1 MIYLRTKWIK
11 VTDCLLYFN
20 STEVKRNDSKT
31 YRIRK
36 LLAQSNDIANIE
48 GLLTD
53 IIHYCNIEDMNF
65 YELLKQAEWYV
76 EDEIAK
82 DEAEHQK

>member
-1 MIYLRTKWIK
+1 MNDYL
-11 VTDCLLYFN
+11 LHFN
-20 STEVKRNDSKT
+20 KNEMTARHITSAI
-31 YRIRK
+31 RIRN

-65 YELLKQAEWYV
+65 YELLKKAEWYV

-82 DEAEHQK
+82 DEAELGEKQDEV

>member
-1 MIYLRTKWIK
+1 MTARHITSAI
-11 VTDCLLYFN
+11 
-20 STEVKRNDSKT
+20 
-31 YRIRK
+31 RIRN

-65 YELLKQAEWYV
+65 YELLKKAEWYV

-82 DEAEHQK
+82 DEAELGEKQDEV

>member
-1 MIYLRTKWIK
+1 MTARHIASE
-11 VTDCLLYFN
+11 N
-20 STEVKRNDSKT
+20 
-31 YRIRK
+31 RIRK

-82 DEAEHQK
+82 DEAELDEGLDK

>member
-1 MIYLRTKWIK
+1 MTARHIASA
-11 VTDCLLYFN
+11 N
-20 STEVKRNDSKT
+20 
-31 YRIRK
+31 RIRK

-76 EDEIAK
+76 EDETAK
-82 DEAEHQK
+82 DEAELDEGLDK